1 MARSARHAAL
11 RLVALL
17 LVVASASTAAAALST
32 PGRIRVFIGQPLKLP
47 LPPGVGVMP
56 VGPDFPGQL
65 SRSGSY
71 LTVVM
76 GRPGTLEVDL
86 RLWGHLPLRPLRV
99 DAVPPLRLVPG
110 GQAIGVL
117 YARQGVVV
125 EQLEPVRDREGR
137 WRWPGR
143 EANLA
148 PGDVVVAVDERPA
161 GDPVDLQRAVQQA
174 GQSRRALMLTVR
186 RGGRLLRV
194 WLRPVDQGCFVEDG
208 KPARVCRDPRF
219 AAGLRLRDPAA
230 GVGTL
235 TFFDPATGIYGA
247 LGHMVVARGRHALPL
262 RDGHIV
268 WATISSVSR
277 GTAGRPGEKVG
288 TFSREAPPSG
298 TIERNTAV
306 GIFGRLLEMPPP
318 EGGFGGPLP
327 VALAREV
334 REGPVTMLTVLDG
347 QRVEGFRAEIV
358 HIRPPG
364 VPESQR
370 LLLRVIDPRLLAR
383 TAGIVQGM
391 SGSPLI
397 QDGRLVGA
405 VTHVS
410 VQDPSR
416 VYGVLIEPMLERSG
430 LWGDDAGS
438 QPATG
443 NNPPLESFRLPAS
456 GHARAPGASRR
467 AA

>member
-1 MARSARHAAL
+1 MRLAAL
-11 RLVALL
+11 LVI
-17 LVVASASTAAAALST
+17 VASARTAAATLST
-32 PGRIRVFIGQPLKLP
+32 PGRIRVFIGQPFKLP
-47 LPPGVGVMP
+47 LAPGIGVMP

-65 SRSGSY
+65 SRSGPY
-71 LTVVM
+71 FTVVM
-76 GRPGTLEVDL
+76 GRPGTGELDL
-86 RLWGHLPLRPLRV
+86 RLWGRLPLRPLRV
-99 DAVPPLRLVPG
+99 DAVPPLRLMPG

-125 EQLEPVRDREGR
+125 EQLEPVRDGEGR

-143 EANLA
+143 EAGLA
-148 PGDVVVAVDERPA
+148 PGDVVVAVDGRPA
-161 GDPVDLQRAVQQA
+161 GDPFQLQRAVEQA
-174 GQSRRALMLTVR
+174 GQAGRPLMLTVR
-186 RGGRLLRV
+186 RGGQLFRV
-194 WLRPVDQGCFVEDG
+194 WLRPVEQGCPLDG
-208 KPARVCRDPRF
+208 RAPAGVCREPRF
-219 AAGLRLRDPAA
+219 AAGLRLRDGAA

-235 TFFDPATGIYGA
+235 TFFDPATRIYGA
-247 LGHMVVARGRHALPL
+247 LGHLVVARGRHVLPL

-277 GTAGRPGEKVG
+277 GTGGRPGEKVG

-298 TIERNTAV
+298 TIERNTPV

-318 EGGFGGPLP
+318 VDGFPDPLP
-327 VALAREV
+327 VALAQQV
-334 REGPVTMLTVLDG
+334 REGPVTVLTVLEG
-347 QRVEGFRAEIV
+347 QRVEAFRAEIV

-364 VPESQR
+364 APESQR
-370 LLLRVIDPRLLAR
+370 LILRVVDPRLLSR

-416 VYGVLIEPMLERSG
+416 GYGVLIEPMLERSG
-430 LWGDDAGS
+430 LWGVDAGS
-438 QPATG
+438 PSAAR
-443 NNPPLESFRLPAS
+443 NNPLPEIFRLPAP
-456 GHARAPGASRR
+456 GQAPADGASRR
-467 AA
+467 RAA